1 MSDPVRTAAD
11 AATTRD
17 YKEPSPMSFLLS
29 EEQRMISEGV
39 RAFVEKELQPHE
51 ALVEKLDAVPDDL
64 FDELKRKAIAAGYYA
79 INMPEEHGGGGL
91 GASQRAVAEIEF
103 GRTSRALAIIC
114 NRPAPI
120 LKSCVGDQIETYLK
134 PVISGERW
142 ECFALTEPGAGS
154 DARAITTKA
163 VEDGG
168 DYVIN
173 GTKQF
178 ITMAMRADFIIVFA
192 VTGIE
197 ATPKGERKRI
207 TAFLVDK
214 DTPGIEVTPLDVLS
228 NRGMKSC
235 IISFTDVRVPARN
248 ILGGEGNGF
257 AIAKSW
263 IFSGRVMLAANCV
276 GLAERA
282 MAIAAGWANTRKA
295 FGQTIGQF
303 QGTAFKFADMAM
315 EIHATRLM
323 VLDGAAKMDDGTI
336 TQREASQINLFGSEM
351 AGRVTDNALQ
361 VMGGMGITKEMPLE
375 RFWRDA
381 RVERIWEGTSE
392 IHRDIISRDV
402 LREHAA

>member
-1 MSDPVRTAAD
+1 MNGSAEAD
-11 AATTRD
+11 R
-17 YKEPSPMSFLLS
+17 KLLA
-29 EEQRMISEGV
+29 EGV
-39 RAFVEKELQPHE
+39 RAFVEAALLPHE
-51 ALVEKLDAVPDDL
+51 TLVERLDAVPDDL
-64 FDELKRKAIAAGYYA
+64 FRELQRKAIDAGFYA
-79 INMPEEHGGGGL
+79 LNMPEEHGGGGL
-91 GASQRAVAEIEF
+91 DARDRAVTEIEF
-103 GRTSRALAIIC
+103 GRVSRALGIIC

-120 LKSCVGDQIETYLK
+120 LKACTGDQVETYLR
-134 PVISGERW
+134 PTIRGERW

-163 VEDGG
+163 VADGD
-168 DYVIN
+168 DYVVN

-178 ITMAMRADFIIVFA
+178 ITMAMRADFIILFA
-192 VTGIE
+192 VTGVE
-197 ATPKGERKRI
+197 DTPKGPQKRI

-214 DTPGIEVTPLDVLS
+214 ATPGITVTPLDVLS

-235 IISFTDVRVPARN
+235 IIAFEDVRVPRRN
-248 ILGGEGNGF
+248 ILGQEGGGF

-282 MAIAAGWANTRKA
+282 MGMAAQWANQRVA
-295 FGQTIGQF
+295 FGKPIGAF
-303 QGTAFKFADMAM
+303 QGTSFKLADMAM

-323 VLDGAAKMDDGTI
+323 VADAAAKMDAGTI
-336 TQREASQINLFGSEM
+336 TQREASQVNLFGSEM

-361 VMGGMGITKEMPLE
+361 ILGGMGVTKDLPLE

-392 IHRDIISRDV
+392 IHRDIISKDV
-402 LREHAA
+402 LREFRS

>member
-1 MSDPVRTAAD
+1 MDQVESDDHRLLAD
-11 AATTRD
+11 
-17 YKEPSPMSFLLS
+17 
-29 EEQRMISEGV
+29 GV
-39 RAFVEKELQPHE
+39 RAFVETELLPHE
-51 ALVEKLDAVPDDL
+51 DLVERLDAVPDEL
-64 FDELKRKAIAAGYYA
+64 FEELRKKAIKAGYYA

-91 GASQRAVAEIEF
+91 VARERCVAEIEF
-103 GRTSRALAIIC
+103 GRVSRALGIIC

-120 LKSCVGDQIETYLK
+120 LKACTGDQIETYLR
-134 PVISGERW
+134 PVIRGERW

-163 VEDGG
+163 VPDGD

-178 ITMAMRADFIIVFA
+178 ITMAMRADFIILFA
-192 VTGIE
+192 VTGMDE
-197 ATPKGERKRI
+197 TPRGPRKRI

-214 DTPGIEVTPLDVLS
+214 ATPGITVTPLDVLS

-235 IISFTDVRVPARN
+235 ILGFADVRVPKRN
-248 ILGGEGNGF
+248 ILGGEGQGF

-282 MAIAAGWANTRKA
+282 MGIAAQWANSRVA
-295 FGQTIGQF
+295 FGQPIGQF
-303 QGTAFKFADMAM
+303 QGTSFKFADMAT

-323 VLDGAAKMDDGTI
+323 VFDAAAKMDAGTI
-336 TQREASQINLFGSEM
+336 TQREASQVNLYGSEM
-351 AGRVTDNALQ
+351 VGRVTDNALQ
-361 VMGGMGITKEMPLE
+361 VMGGMGVTKELPLE

-392 IHRDIISRDV
+392 IHRDIIAKDV
-402 LREHAA
+402 LREYRS